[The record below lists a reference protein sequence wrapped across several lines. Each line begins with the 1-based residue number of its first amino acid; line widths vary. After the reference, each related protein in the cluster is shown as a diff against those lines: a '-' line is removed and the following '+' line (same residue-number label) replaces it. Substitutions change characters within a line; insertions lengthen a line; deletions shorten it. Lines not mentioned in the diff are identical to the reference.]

1 MFAVKGERMDHL
13 ACMTTFAAV
22 VERGGFAA
30 AARHLSVAPASV
42 TRHVL
47 ALEHRIGARLLHRT
61 TRKCTPTEAGRVFY
75 ERGVKILEDIRDA
88 DAIASEFH
96 STSRGTVRIQT
107 SPTLSVDVMGL
118 ISRYRAIHPETSF
131 DVTTAAQM
139 GDLLGDGIDLAFRD
153 DPVPESSLIV
163 RCLACAEWTPCAALD
178 YVARYGLPARPAELK
193 DHNCLVYAR
202 GHDCDEWRFTSE
214 DGEKAIRISG
224 DLRSTDPHAV
234 RTATLAAHGVA
245 LLPDAMISKDLQAGR
260 LIRVLSEYSAE
271 PATVRAIYPSRRQL
285 ARKVRTF
292 LDFAAASFGG
302 SLRVEFRA
310 GAELRGRAPLRD
322 EPPKATR
329 PSGPGSDRARGVALA
344 GARALNGSGGVLHA
358 AATL

>member
-1 MFAVKGERMDHL
+1 MTCIAFCEIAPPAAEIFIAVDIIIKSCRLLLCCDRIAADIRISLEETHRLLLPGDVHQTHL
-13 ACMTTFAAV
+13 LRRVLDRV
-22 VERGGFAA
+22 VHEPICIR
-30 AARHLSVAPASV
+30 APRLRAE
-42 TRHVL
+42 
-47 ALEHRIGARLLHRT
+47 EHRERAG
-61 TRKCTPTEAGRVFY
+61 EALRPFFPVA
-75 ERGVKILEDIRDA
+75 DI
-88 DAIASEFH
+88 
-96 STSRGTVRIQT
+96 
-107 SPTLSVDVMGL
+107 
-118 ISRYRAIHPETSF
+118 
-131 DVTTAAQM
+131 
-139 GDLLGDGIDLAFRD
+139 RD

-322 EPPKATR
+322 EPPKAPR